1 MAAALGAMV
10 AAVSR
15 GKKAYLQYERE
26 LSDALVRLNR
36 LREDLKASI
45 DLDAASYAEVIK
57 AYKDAKT
64 VAPEFGER
72 MTSEALKNAT
82 RVPLHIA
89 QTSYEVRSLVESLK
103 PITGKNMW
111 SDLTVASALAKTAI
125 EGGLANIDI
134 NLQALTDEA
143 FKREMTQFS
152 LKRTPL
158 TLHSSSHVKSVSEFQ
173 MKQLRSFPE
182 GPKRRQMKTT
192 LGFS

>member
-1 MAAALGAMV
+1 MEPFIEQLAAPTATPGGGSASAAAGAMAAALGAMV
-10 AAVSR
+10 AAMSA

-64 VAPEFGER
+64 VAPELGER

-103 PITGKNMW
+103 PITSKNMW

-125 EGGLANIDI
+125 EGGLANVEI

-143 FKREMTQFS
+143 FKREVN
-152 LKRTPL
+152 KA
-158 TLHSSSHVKSVSEFQ
+158 VSTINAAFDRE
-173 MKQLRSFPE
+173 
-182 GPKRRQMKTT
+182 
-192 LGFS
+192 